1 MRVLR
6 RAGPAVLQMERRI
19 LLIQVLGDRTDAY
32 ETKCGGAAEQ
42 CLHSCTNSLTATCA
56 SWLDTTAAREVRD
69 QRKHKENYEHEE
81 YQFRNTCGRDGYAG
95 KAQDPRD
102 QCYDQE
108 Y

>member
-1 MRVLR
+1 MKLSVE
-6 RAGPAVLQMERRI
+6 APQSSASIPGT
-19 LLIQVLGDRTDAY
+19 G
-32 ETKCGGAAEQ
+32 
-42 CLHSCTNSLTATCA
+42 SLTATCA